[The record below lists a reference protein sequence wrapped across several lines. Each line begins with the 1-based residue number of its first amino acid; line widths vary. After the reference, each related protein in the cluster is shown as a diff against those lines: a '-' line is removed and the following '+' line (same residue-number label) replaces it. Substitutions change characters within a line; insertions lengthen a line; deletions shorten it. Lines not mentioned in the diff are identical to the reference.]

1 MRGHGQVT
9 LSQVIDGTLPSVVA
23 LLGLLLSI
31 WAGWDVF
38 LVPVFYLLGAA
49 LSACIGIFLIRKDL
63 HGPRRIYGQ
72 GTLKR
77 SLRFTRASLPTQMAN
92 TPNYPPKWRSED
104 RRVGNESVSTC
115 RSRWSPHP

>member
-1 MRGHGQVT
+1 MLCHGQWPF
-9 LSQVIDGTLPSVVA
+9 SQVSDGTLPSVVA

-77 SLRFTRASLPTQMAN
+77 SLRFTRASLPIQMAN
-92 TPNYPPKWRSED
+92 TANRSEE
-104 RRVGNESVSTC
+104 RRVGKECVSTC
-115 RSRWSPHP
+115 RSRWSPYT

>member
-1 MRGHGQVT
+1 MAPAVLFSAVSKVSAGVMRGHGQVT

-63 HGPRRIYGQ
+63 HGPQIG
-72 GTLKR
+72 
-77 SLRFTRASLPTQMAN
+77 RASC
-92 TPNYPPKWRSED
+92 RE
-104 RRVGNESVSTC
+104 RVCQYV
-115 RSRWSPHP
+115 